1 MKNSKIINAA
11 TEILSCAEIPF
22 QLIVPDER
30 FLKVFS
36 NYRTAFADS
45 VTCRFDSEAD
55 NNLRVSFNDEPQ
67 PELSEKTLKV
77 GDKLKIRVHF
87 YPDGLAIQEVA
98 DILSHTRTE
107 TSTITINLKE

>member
-36 NYRTAFADS
+36 NYRTAFANS

-55 NNLRVSFNDEPQ
+55 NNLRVSFNDE
-67 PELSEKTLKV
+67 ELSEKTLKV

-98 DILSHTRTE
+98 DILSHTRTG

>member
-55 NNLRVSFNDEPQ
+55 NNLRVSFNDE
-67 PELSEKTLKV
+67 ELSEKTLKV